1 MTLQY
6 EPLRKELVYTAQQM
20 YTMNLVGGTSGN
32 VSVRIPNTDL
42 VLITPSSMPYMALT
56 PEDMV
61 LIDFN
66 GNVYT
71 EGRSPSVE
79 HIIHLKMYKVREDVG
94 AVFHTHSLYASALAF
109 LNEPLP
115 ALLEE
120 MVVYVGGQI
129 EVAEFGQTGT
139 DDLAEKATKAL
150 GNRAA
155 VLLANHGALCV
166 GHTLAKGLNVA
177 QTLERTAQIYIIARI
192 VGTPNLL
199 DEEIAATYSGIYDVT
214 KGQP

>member
-1 MTLQY
+1 M
-6 EPLRKELVYTAQQM
+6 VHTAQQM
-20 YTMNLVGGTSGN
+20 YTLNLVGGTSGN
-32 VSVRIPNTDL
+32 VSVRVPDTDR
-42 VLITPSSMPYMALT
+42 VLITPSSMPYMELT

-61 LIDFN
+61 LIDFD

-79 HIIHLKMYKVREDVG
+79 YIIHLKMYQVREDVG
-94 AVFHTHSLYASALAF
+94 SVLHTHSIYASALAF

-139 DDLAEKATKAL
+139 DGLAEKASKAL

-177 QTLERTAQIYIIARI
+177 QTLERTAQIYLIARS

-199 DEEIAATYSGIYDVT
+199 DKEIEATYSRIYDFT